1 MSVRVKTVSGFL
13 LFIALVA
20 GSLSGFAG
28 PRYTLKFAT
37 LVPKGTVWMNILED
51 WARTVEERSNG
62 QLVFKFYPGGVQ
74 GDEPDVLK
82 KMRFGQVHGGAFT
95 GYGIGRMYSPAR
107 VMELPFLFENH
118 EEIDQVRAALMP
130 GFTAGFRNNSYELLG
145 WAEIGFIHF
154 FSQQPIASLNDLRQ
168 RRIWMWQGDPLS
180 EAWFHA
186 ADVSPVPLSIT
197 DVYTSLS
204 TGLIDTVYSTPVAT
218 VALQWFT
225 KTRYMT
231 NVPMA
236 NGIGALVVS
245 STFFRRLPKELQILL
260 RETGKETGQRLIE
273 MTRADTDKSIEILR
287 GEGIEFVMDR
297 DDIDPQE
304 LEQISNR
311 AASRLT
317 NSGYIPEALL
327 DKTREMLGT
336 IRGHTT
342 SSVPEP
348 GT

>member
-1 MSVRVKTVSGFL
+1 MSTPWKTAL
-13 LFIALVA
+13 PCLALVLLCA
-20 GSLSGFAG
+20 SAFNASAA
-28 PRYTLKFAT
+28 PAYTLKFAT

-51 WARTVEERSNG
+51 WAQTVEERSNG
-62 QLVFKFYPGGVQ
+62 ELVFKFYPGGVQ

-82 KMRFGQVHGGAFT
+82 KMRFNQIQGGAFT

-107 VMELPFLFENH
+107 VMELPFLFENYS
-118 EEIDQVRAALMP
+118 EIDQVRAELLP
-130 GFTAGFRNNSYELLG
+130 GFVSGFREHGYELLG

-154 FSQQPIASLNDLRQ
+154 FSQKPIESIDDLRH

-180 EAWFHA
+180 DAWFRA

-225 KTRYMT
+225 KTGYMT

-245 STFFRRLPKELQILL
+245 SAFFRKLPEEFQVLL
-260 RETGKETGQRLIE
+260 RETGRETGQRLIE
-273 MTRADTDKSIEILR
+273 TTRADTDKSIEVLK
-287 GEGIEFVMDR
+287 GEGMQFVMDR

-304 LEQISNR
+304 LQQISDR
-311 AASRLT
+311 AAARLT
-317 NSGYIPEALL
+317 ESGYIPEALL
-327 DKTREMLGT
+327 DKTREMLKT
-336 IRGHTT
+336 IRSRSQST
-342 SSVPEP
+342 VPEP
-348 GT
+348 HT